1 MSYFTAS
8 QIGKALAK
16 ARVSAGLSQAEIAR
30 RIEKGERTVQSW
42 EKGCTSPDSDE
53 IMDWCAACGVSPISV
68 FMEMFHPDLY
78 KVSDDGK
85 ADDVLNAELRRL
97 VVKLPPLT
105 KRLLLF
111 ILPFPA
117 CDRWGTRFA
126 AAPRSGH
133 SWQREMAANLH
144 CPLNNRVS
152 VCGTIIDQYTYA
164 QIAGLDPCPD
174 APHPPI
180 DDLKINYK
188 AGRAAAENG
197 AFGYIGQK
205 KE

>member
-16 ARVSAGLSQAEIAR
+16 ARVSAGLSQVEIAR

-53 IMDWCAACGVSPISV
+53 IMDWCTACGVSPISV
-68 FMEMFHPDLY
+68 FMEMTHPDLY
-78 KVSDDGK
+78 KVPDDGK
-85 ADDVLNAELRRL
+85 ADDELNAELLRL
-97 VVKLPPLT
+97 VVNLPPLT

-111 ILPFPA
+111 ILKGSHGSSPPA
-117 CDRWGTRFA
+117 VI
-126 AAPRSGH
+126 S
-133 SWQREMAANLH
+133 EIAANLH
-144 CPLNNRVS
+144 CPLNNRAS

-174 APHPPI
+174 APQPPI

-205 KE
+205 KK